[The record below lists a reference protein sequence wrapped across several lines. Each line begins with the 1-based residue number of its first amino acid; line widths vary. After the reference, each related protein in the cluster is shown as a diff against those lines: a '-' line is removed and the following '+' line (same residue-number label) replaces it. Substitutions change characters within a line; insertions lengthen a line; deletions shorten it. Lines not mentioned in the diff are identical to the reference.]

1 MKTISVGEFK
11 AKLSQIIEKILKG
24 EEYVVSYGKKKK
36 KIFRV
41 VPYNEKKVLKRK
53 IGLLDGKIKIK
64 IHDDFK
70 MTDEEL
76 LNL

>member
-11 AKLSQIIEKILKG
+11 ANLAAIIEKILKG

-36 KIFRV
+36 KIFKV
-41 VPYNEKKVLKRK
+41 VPYADEKPLKRK
-53 IGLLDGKIKIK
+53 LGLLEGKIKIK
-64 IHDDFK
+64 IHDDFE

-76 LNL
+76 LNS